1 MPLAPVVGPN
11 AMQDFRVTQR
21 AYFRQLRMCVLL
33 DELLFLS
40 GERTPQSLLI
50 ELSGPAR
57 RDNEVGTWRARL
69 RGEYL
74 PRPKQIEL
82 LRLRY
87 PGLCFD
93 LHHPAWGLLAH
104 AQASPRSQ
112 RRLMAKMTEEWHQTH
127 ALLRELPT
135 TRLSVQPSLPE
146 ALQLHRLNFL
156 EALLLF
162 WCERERASADGL
174 KDRSTAL
181 DQILWLLPVLYPLD
195 PLWARAEHYQD
206 RHRLMLDAIDCAL
219 HLTGEES
226 PSNHWSWCRR
236 EAMIFDQQWHLQEH
250 MKKYPQGLRTA
261 RDRMRYLARVW
272 YWRPRTPP
280 SEKPVV
286 KSHHPLIPE

>member
-1 MPLAPVVGPN
+1 MPLATADEPT
-11 AMQDFRVTQR
+11 AMQDFRVTQP

-40 GERTPQSLLI
+40 GERTLQNLLI
-50 ELSGPAR
+50 ELSEPAR
-57 RDNEVGTWRARL
+57 RDNQIGAWHARL

-74 PRPKQIEL
+74 PRPKQIDL

-87 PGLCFD
+87 PELCSD
-93 LHHPAWGLLAH
+93 LHHPAWSLLAH
-104 AQASPRSQ
+104 PRMS
-112 RRLMAKMTEEWHQTH
+112 RRSRRRMMAKMPEQWHQTL
-127 ALLRELPT
+127 ALLHELPT

-146 ALQLHRLNFL
+146 ALQLHRLNYL

-162 WCERERASADGL
+162 WFERESSNADGL
-174 KDRSTAL
+174 KDRRTAL

-206 RHRLMLDAIDCAL
+206 RHRLMLDAIDHAL

-236 EAMIFDQQWHLQEH
+236 EAMIFDQQWHLQEY

-261 RDRMRYLARVW
+261 KDQMRFLARIW
-272 YWRPRTPP
+272 YWRPHKKPNEQPP
-280 SEKPVV
+280 N
-286 KSHHPLIPE
+286 